1 MSVAVA
7 DTSLVGYVLAGKYQI
22 VREIGRGGMG
32 VVYEAEHLQLG
43 GRVAIK
49 LMLEKY
55 VDDNEAVRRF
65 EREAVAASRIGDAH
79 IIQVIDIGQAPDG
92 RSFVVMELLNGLP
105 LTRVLERTGP
115 MPPWRAVH
123 VMKQVLLAI
132 GAAHAKGIIH
142 RDLKPDNIFLLA
154 DDFVKVLD
162 FGIAKVVDPDEQVA
176 FTKLTSTGVVM
187 GTPLYMAPE
196 QAMGLPIERAAD
208 IYACGV
214 ILYELLAGRPP
225 FEGQTY
231 AVLVAKL
238 LTQPPEYLGNLRPNL
253 PLALVNAVHKA
264 LEKEPH
270 MRFATAEQFAAS
282 LPGERTPSEIELAGT
297 LDSGM
302 AVARLVPQRTASK
315 RGTWI
320 AIALAMLLG
329 VATAGV
335 LIATQ
340 VGAGQRTETTSDDKP
355 PPRDEPKPP
364 LPEPRVETGTLELA
378 ATQDGAKLF
387 IDDQQRGVNQVTITL
402 AKGMH
407 DIRVELDGHQP
418 YLAKVEVEPNVKT
431 KLVLPEL
438 AKVGKKPIVAQRP
451 TITKV
456 QQPPATRVGPEKRPA
471 IDTVQP
477 AAKLEPKT
485 VVVPRDPDVAPP
497 PKVKTGPAPATGPDS
512 KPNPYTKPNPY

>member
-1 MSVAVA
+1 VSAALA

-123 VMKQVLLAI
+123 IMKQVLLAI
-132 GAAHAKGIIH
+132 GAAHSKGIIH
-142 RDLKPDNIFLLA
+142 RDLKPDNIFLLG

-196 QAMGLPIERAAD
+196 QAMGQPIERGAD

-270 MRFATAEQFAAS
+270 ARFATAEQFAAS
-282 LPGERTPSEIELAGT
+282 LPGDRTPSEIELAGT

-302 AVARLVPQRTASK
+302 AMARLVPTQRTSSK

-340 VGAGQRTETTSDDKP
+340 VGAGQRTEPVAEDKP
-355 PPRDEPKPP
+355 AASEEPKVTP
-364 LPEPRVETGTLELA
+364 LPEPRTETGTLELA

-438 AKVGKKPIVAQRP
+438 AKVGKKPIVGQRP

-456 QQPPATRVGPEKRPA
+456 QQPTGPRVGPDKRPPV
-471 IDTVQP
+471 IDTVP
-477 AAKLEPKT
+477 KVDPKT
-485 VVVPRDPDVAPP
+485 VAVPRDPDVAPP
-497 PKVKTGPAPATGPDS
+497 PKVKTGPAPTTGPDS